1 MEHPIDDIMKTT
13 MDSLKNIV
21 DVNTIV
27 GTPIETKSGAVII
40 PISKVCF
47 TFASGGSEFKG
58 ETIDEYTRREKEEEI
73 QYRLPFGGG
82 SGAGV
87 SIKPVSFLVVNG
99 DTIKLLPVDYDST
112 LDKLVDYIP
121 EFMEKGNEAIKCM
134 QEKNKSLKELKTK
147 IEENIKNDLKNVS
160 NKSSDNTEQNKEEE
174 KLSKTS
180 YGEMPE

>member
-1 MEHPIDDIMKTT
+1 MEHQVDSIMKTT
-13 MDSLKNIV
+13 MDNLKNMV
-21 DVNTIV
+21 DVNTII
-27 GTPIETKSGAVII
+27 GTPIETKNETVII

-58 ETIDEYTRREKEEEI
+58 ETVNEYSRKEKEEEI

-87 SIKPVSFLVVNG
+87 SIKPVAFLVVTK

-121 EFMEKGNEAIKCM
+121 DILEKGNESIKAM
-134 QEKNKSLKELKTK
+134 QDKSKSLKELKNK
-147 IEENIKNDLKNVS
+147 IEESIKNDLKDC
-160 NKSSDNTEQNKEEE
+160 KKEDSDIPKEN
-174 KLSKTS
+174 S
-180 YGEMPE
+180 YNEMPE